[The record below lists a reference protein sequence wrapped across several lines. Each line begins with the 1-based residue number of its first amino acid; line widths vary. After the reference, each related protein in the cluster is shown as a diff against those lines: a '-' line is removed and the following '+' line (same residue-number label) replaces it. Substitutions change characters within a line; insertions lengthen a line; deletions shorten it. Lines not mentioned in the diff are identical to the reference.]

1 MPRTVGAATS
11 FPFNLQKKRPHKGG
25 RWNNPFR
32 PGVLKGYSGAPALR
46 IAPFLSAMCPPSYTT
61 PATLVLLSTRGQK
74 PGGEVTT
81 SLKFHVNEAD
91 NDLVVTIVG
100 TAYMVRYR
108 RADTG
113 LKLFHSRGDERA
125 AIHGAQFLARAGQL
139 ANRRAEELGW
149 FSPSSPT
156 ANAT

>member
-1 MPRTVGAATS
+1 M
-11 FPFNLQKKRPHKGG
+11 
-25 RWNNPFR
+25 
-32 PGVLKGYSGAPALR
+32 
-46 IAPFLSAMCPPSYTT
+46 
-61 PATLVLLSTRGQK
+61 
-74 PGGEVTT
+74 TT

-125 AIHGAQFLARAGQL
+125 AIHGAQFLARAGAARQQKG
-139 ANRRAEELGW
+139 RRTRVVFAFAPNCDGHVASRVLGPL
-149 FSPSSPT
+149 FGLRPRG
-156 ANAT
+156 NAKAGSGSKML

>member
-1 MPRTVGAATS
+1 M
-11 FPFNLQKKRPHKGG
+11 
-25 RWNNPFR
+25 
-32 PGVLKGYSGAPALR
+32 R

-91 NDLVVTIVG
+91 NDLVVTIIG

-149 FSPSSPT
+149 FASAANCDGHARARSLRRGAPGRHGVLAWWSSPPPSSSGPRRNPS
-156 ANAT
+156 A